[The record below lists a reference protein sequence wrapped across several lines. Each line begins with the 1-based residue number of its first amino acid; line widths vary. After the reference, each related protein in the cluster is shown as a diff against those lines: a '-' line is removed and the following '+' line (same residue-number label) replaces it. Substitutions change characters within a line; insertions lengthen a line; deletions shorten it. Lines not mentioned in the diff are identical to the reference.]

1 MMRDATRFQILDGTS
16 LIQRVIIMIER
27 EVRHG

>member
-1 MMRDATRFQILDGTS
+1 MMRDTTRFQICDGTS